1 MNRASEKALQ
11 GNAEER
17 ARLGIPEASSSQSSV
32 QTEFGQGDQGNMGGM
47 TQFALT
53 NAKLKAAIV
62 EDGEFIVISRRYQG
76 EDPVIMS
83 SGDQEQTKQLFEQ
96 VARTY
101 AWRELTPA

>member
-1 MNRASEKALQ
+1 MSRASDKAET
-11 GNAEER
+11 GNREEHD
-17 ARLGIPEASSSQSSV
+17 RLGIHSSKDSTSTV
-32 QTEFGQGDQGNMGGM
+32 QTEFGNGDAGNMGGM

-62 EDGEFIVISRRYQG
+62 EDGEFIVISRRLQS